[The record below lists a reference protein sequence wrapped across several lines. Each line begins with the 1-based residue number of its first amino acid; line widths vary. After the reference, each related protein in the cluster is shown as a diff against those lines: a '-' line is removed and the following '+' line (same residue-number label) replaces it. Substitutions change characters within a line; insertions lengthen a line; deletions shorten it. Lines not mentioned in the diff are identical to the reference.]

1 MPIVEEAQQRF
12 AQFSSGK
19 FFSPLATEILDYDA
33 TLASLC
39 SFQAGILSLR
49 RFEPQLMA
57 GVAGVYRKFPFEE
70 FVP

>member
-1 MPIVEEAQQRF
+1 MPIVEEAQRF

-57 GVAGVYRKFPFEE
+57 GVAGVYPKFPFEE